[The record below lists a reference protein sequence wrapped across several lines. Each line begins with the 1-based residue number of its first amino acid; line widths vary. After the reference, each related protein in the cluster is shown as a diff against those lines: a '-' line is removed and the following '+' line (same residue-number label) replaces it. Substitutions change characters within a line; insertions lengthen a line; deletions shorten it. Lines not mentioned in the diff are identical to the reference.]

1 MQVKEEKRESIRTQI
16 RGLTSIVK
24 NHVGKFE
31 VIKEHEKSKLTKV
44 DVKNISPGGLCIAS
58 KKEFIK
64 NQDFELIIPKI
75 KTLDSVV
82 LKCRVTR
89 SYFMESVYEYEI
101 GLKFIPPNTDYLK
114 QLVSVLQ
121 A

>member
-1 MQVKEEKRESIRTQI
+1 MLALLNYGEIFDKEKI
-16 RGLTSIVK
+16 
-24 NHVGKFE
+24 
-31 VIKEHEKSKLTKV
+31 IKAISNEDELPKYPGGWRILSNSSLSEGEINQLTKSGV
-44 DVKNISPGGLCIAS
+44 DL
-58 KKEFIK
+58 KEFIK

-75 KTLDSVV
+75 KTLDSGV

-89 SYFMESVYEYEI
+89 SYFMESAYEYEI